1 MVEDRLHLS
10 VVRLGV
16 FAAVAALANDKDI
29 AAFVAHFRVDRHVA
43 AKAEWLVVPPY
54 NKPVLAT
61 FRTRKRSRKF
71 FGQIVFLFVPIR
83 PLLSYPFVEPVFG
96 KAVPFVVLEDA
107 MVDVAENL
115 GVDMAFQLPLEHK
128 LHKIQDEF
136 QRRRDDGVIFLFAM
150 IVPVVLNSVSDPL
163 DVLDGLFLFVRYAEA
178 KNSLSASA
186 LRGR

>member
-1 MVEDRLHLS
+1 
-10 VVRLGV
+10 
-16 FAAVAALANDKDI
+16 
-29 AAFVAHFRVDRHVA
+29 
-43 AKAEWLVVPPY
+43 
-54 NKPVLAT
+54 
-61 FRTRKRSRKF
+61 
-71 FGQIVFLFVPIR
+71 
-83 PLLSYPFVEPVFG
+83 
-96 KAVPFVVLEDA
+96 

-163 DVLDGLFLFVRYAEA
+163 DVLDGFLLFVRYAEA